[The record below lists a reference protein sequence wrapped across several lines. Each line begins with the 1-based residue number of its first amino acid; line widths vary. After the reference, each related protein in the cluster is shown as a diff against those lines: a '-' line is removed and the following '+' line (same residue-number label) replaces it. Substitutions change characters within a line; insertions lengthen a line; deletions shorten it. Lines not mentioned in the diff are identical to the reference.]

1 MLEKPANILE
11 FANVMVIMEAIMTQD
26 LVPAQQFMKQYNFTE
41 LELQYVRKRNKRAV
55 VMFEGQFF
63 VNIGEIEASFKSEE
77 IFLCST

>member
-1 MLEKPANILE
+1 
-11 FANVMVIMEAIMTQD
+11 MEAIMTQD

-63 VNIGEIEASFKSEE
+63 VNIGEIEGSFKSEE
-77 IFLCST
+77 IFLCSI

>member
-1 MLEKPANILE
+1 
-11 FANVMVIMEAIMTQD
+11 MVQNLI
-26 LVPAQQFMKQYNFTE
+26 PAQQFMKQYNFTE

-77 IFLCST
+77 IFLYSI